1 VSASSIA
8 VAATFGLIGLWA
20 LVTVAAHYLT
30 ALTGW
35 GTICRG
41 RHTGAVALTFDDGPH
56 PTHTRQICQT
66 LEAHGARGTFFV
78 LAEQVE
84 AHPELLCE
92 LIERG
97 HEVQLHGL
105 GHLHLWFTPP
115 WVTARE
121 LREALRVIE
130 EVGGIRPTC
139 FRPPWGMRSLFGFVV
154 AHSLKLRT
162 VCWSVCP
169 EGFFVRRPGVELA
182 ERTLSRLRAGDI
194 VCLHDAGGFDDTP
207 VRVEEC
213 LRTLLPALAERG
225 LLALGLSDVL
235 AG

>member
-1 VSASSIA
+1 MSVPSIA
-8 VAATFGLIGLWA
+8 VIGALALLALWA
-20 LVTVAAHYLT
+20 LATVAAHYLT

-35 GTICRG
+35 GTITRG
-41 RHTGAVALTFDDGPH
+41 RHAGAVALTFDDGPH
-56 PTHTRQICQT
+56 PTHTRQICET

-78 LAEQVE
+78 LSEQVK

-105 GHLHLWFTPP
+105 GHLHLWFTAP

-121 LREALRVIE
+121 LREALGILDA
-130 EVGGIRPTC
+130 VGGIRPTL
-139 FRPPWGMRSLFGFVV
+139 FRPPWGMRSLAGFLVTR
-154 AHSLKLRT
+154 SLRLRT

-169 EGFFVRRPGVELA
+169 EGFFVRRPGAELA
-182 ERTLSRLRAGDI
+182 KRTLARLRAGDI

-207 VRVEEC
+207 VRVDEC
-213 LRTLLPALAERG
+213 LRVLLPALAERG
-225 LLALGLSDVL
+225 LLALSLSEVL